1 MYIKKLNISF
11 IFLTLTNLA
20 YFFFSSVSGYRPI
33 TIILKSILGILLLFA
48 FIADYKISKV
58 KIDIRYQFS
67 ANYLLNLKKN
77 NHELF
82 AAIFLSLSIF
92 VLAVVSVIWSPAKSY
107 GLFKTLNLFL
117 NTIFI
122 TLINIYY
129 IKRLTLQNLRL
140 LHIISISLALL
151 TLIVA
156 FVLNPFNYDS
166 SQSISLNRWSHIQYS
181 SFLALIFFISIYS
194 YHKSKGTISSKSF
207 FRMIYLLLYSL
218 ILIGIYYS
226 ALRSSIIGMFLASVM
241 LVSYSIIKR
250 KSISVILTLTF
261 LVLLPVTLIIFKPFG
276 DNKAAVRYG
285 NILQFEDLKFNNDGP
300 IQSRISAYK
309 ESQEISIK
317 NLPFGT
323 GFGGYKTQSRLAYY
337 LNYPHNIFLETI
349 IELGIPGTILLL
361 LLFYFL
367 IKATIKISPILT
379 AMFVYALTLAF
390 FSKDIPNQSFLFL
403 IIAIIISSNKS
414 SQ

>member
-166 SQSISLNRWSHIQYS
+166 SQAISLNRWSHIQYS

-194 YHKSKGTISSKSF
+194 YYKSKGTISSKSF
-207 FRMIYLLLYSL
+207 FRIIYLLLYSL

-241 LVSYSIIKR
+241 LVSYSIIKK

-261 LVLLPVTLIIFKPFG
+261 LVLLPVTLILFKPFG
-276 DNKAAVRYG
+276 DNKAAIRYE
-285 NILQFEDLKFNNDGP
+285 NFLQFEDLKFNNDGP
-300 IQSRISAYK
+300 IQSRISAYN
-309 ESQEISIK
+309 ESQEI
-317 NLPFGT
+317 
-323 GFGGYKTQSRLAYY
+323 
-337 LNYPHNIFLETI
+337 
-349 IELGIPGTILLL
+349 
-361 LLFYFL
+361 
-367 IKATIKISPILT
+367 
-379 AMFVYALTLAF
+379 
-390 FSKDIPNQSFLFL
+390 
-403 IIAIIISSNKS
+403 IIS
-414 SQ
+414 